1 MPDKTPKEV
10 ATVLSQ
16 RAKSSRIALLTSPK
30 KVPVNGNDPKDAND
44 PKSDTFT
51 IVESTAPSST
61 AESAITT
68 SVLVHQNARS
78 PARLP
83 DIDTLP
89 SKSNMDPVQEK
100 FDEGNGPTPP
110 KQRAVK
116 GDVK

>member
-51 IVESTAPSST
+51 IFESTAPSST

-68 SVLVHQNARS
+68 SVLVQR
-78 PARLP
+78 
-83 DIDTLP
+83 
-89 SKSNMDPVQEK
+89 K